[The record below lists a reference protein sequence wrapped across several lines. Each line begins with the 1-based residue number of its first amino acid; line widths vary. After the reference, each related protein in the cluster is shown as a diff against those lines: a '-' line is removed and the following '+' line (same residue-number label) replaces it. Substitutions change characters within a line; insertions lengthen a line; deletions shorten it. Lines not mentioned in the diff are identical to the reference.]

1 MNGMFTLY
9 SKVNCSYCNAIE
21 KLFKLKGIEY
31 TKLTLNVDFSR
42 DEFIEQYGV
51 TTFPQVL
58 SESGETIG
66 GAAETVKYLR
76 SMGLV

>member
-1 MNGMFTLY
+1 MFTLY